1 MAERRYKSANI
12 ATQTDTFGAWV
23 DRTNQLVFDLS
34 EIIVTAQQ
42 NTTGG
47 ATSGNVVITSNVYN
61 EDTQAWI
68 NSTGGVFQ
76 SNTVAVFNHLRG
88 GNVQVANT
96 LYVTSNSDL
105 SNGTV
110 AIQSSATVNSVTVK
124 GSFVDLQTTNTF
136 VNGSLLQVKSDVHIN
151 STSSN
156 TSLNSTATHITGNLL
171 DINSTNIDMDGSSF
185 DALYDGVTITANDQS
200 FKSNSSI
207 TVIDINGD
215 GTSSSVTLSG
225 NLVTVDSDE
234 SQFNA
239 NVTFGSAN
247 DDTVSFV
254 SEVDTG
260 INPVSNA
267 LALGLS
273 DARWHLKANT
283 IDASSTLNVAGQT
296 DLNGDINLGNA
307 NSDTLSVVAEI
318 DTSVVPTANAKALG
332 LTDARWDLLAEDVNA
347 SNTLTVSGNSSLVGN
362 TTVTGKIVGSNTIAV
377 TGSATLSNTLGVT
390 GATTLSN
397 TLTVTNT
404 ATFNNT
410 AIIKGLTTANN
421 LNAVTANASVGINV
435 GANVNI
441 NVSTIAV
448 GNSSVNTQI
457 TNGEIQ
463 TDGTLSV
470 TKTSTLAG
478 NVAAQANVAIG
489 NKLTVAGTTDL
500 ATTNTSGLL
509 GADAGLVV
517 TGQANVS
524 TKLKVGNV
532 VATQST
538 LTVGNGTTNAV
549 IYSNGSID
557 SDGSF
562 SGVGGTFSGGIG
574 VALASTFADT
584 LGVTGKA
591 TFSGNVDV
599 SQSVNITKKAVVSGN
614 AAISGNLAVSGIT
627 TLSDDLDI
635 ANNKEANVHNLR
647 VRNSAAIPTISTALV
662 QTGATANLVSGQLY
676 IDSNSVEVASNT
688 QFQNNIVIVGNL
700 TVQGNTSLATDQVLA
715 LNVSTMNTLQVA
727 NAATLDGNVVIGD
740 GAGAESLVVHSPVGN
755 STVGFTPL
763 SNSVNFGA
771 TDKRWK
777 DAFFTAVN
785 VTSSV
790 TAASLDINGGAS
802 IAGAVT
808 DVTTLAAGNTT
819 LTGFVNVSSTSQ
831 LNGLVTLGGG
841 IKPTSNASGTAL
853 GSAAQRFVLSANTGN
868 FSGNITASANI
879 IAGNTAIK
887 QKTITVGD
895 ATTNIVITDAGN
907 IDMDG
912 TLDVL
917 KATSLANTLAVT
929 GSSTLSGTANVIGD
943 LSVHSDLKDEDGNAF
958 RVYYANGD
966 VAWPAP

>member
-151 STSSN
+151 STSTN
-156 TSLNSTATHITGNLL
+156 TSINSTATHIDGNLL
-171 DINSTNIDMDGSSF
+171 DINSTNIDMDGTTV
-185 DALYDGVTITANDQS
+185 DMLYDGVTITANDQS
-200 FKSNSSI
+200 FKSNSTI

-362 TTVTGKIVGSNTIAV
+362 TTVTGKIVGSNTIAI
-377 TGSATLSNTLGVT
+377 T
-390 GATTLSN
+390 GAATLSN
-397 TLTVTNT
+397 TLTVTGKSTLSTVNVSST
-404 ATFNNT
+404 VQVNGAADFNNT
-410 AIIKGLTTANN
+410 A
-421 LNAVTANASVGINV
+421 
-435 GANVNI
+435 
-441 NVSTIAV
+441 
-448 GNSSVNTQI
+448 
-457 TNGEIQ
+457 
-463 TDGTLSV
+463 DF
-470 TKTSTLAG
+470 AG
-478 NVAAQANVAIG
+478 NVNFQDSITVADNSTFTKTLAAGNTTVTGFVNVSGNIKGASANVSGHANLNTLG
-489 NKLTVAGTTDL
+489 VTGAADLDSTLNVDGATNLGVA
-500 ATTNTSGLL
+500 NTSGLL
-509 GADAGLVV
+509 GAEGGLVV

-524 TKLKVGNV
+524 SKLKVGNV
-532 VATQST
+532 VATPAR
-538 LTVGNGTTNAV
+538 LTVGNGTTNAI

-562 SGVGGTFSGGIG
+562 TGVGGTFSGGIG
-574 VALASTFADT
+574 VTLASTFANT

-591 TFSGNVDV
+591 TFASNVDI
-599 SQSVNITKKAVVSGN
+599 SQSINITKIAAVTGN
-614 AAISGNLAVSGIT
+614 TSIGGKLDVTGVT
-627 TLSDDLDI
+627 TLADDLDV
-635 ANNKEANVHNLR
+635 ANNKEANVYNLK
-647 VRNSAAIPTISTALV
+647 VRNAITSALV
-662 QTGATANLVSGQLY
+662 QTGATANIVSGQLY
-676 IDSNSVEVASNT
+676 VNATGFTVTPNST
-688 QFQNNIVIVGNL
+688 FQEDLTIVGDL
-700 TVQGNTSLATDQVLA
+700 TVQGQTSLATDQVLA
-715 LNVSTMNTLQVA
+715 LNVSTMNSLDVSA
-727 NAATLDGNVVIGD
+727 NATLDGLVTIGD
-740 GAGAESLVVHSPVGN
+740 GSGTESLTVYSPVGN
-755 STVGFTPL
+755 STVGFIPAAGNNVPL
-763 SNSVNFGA
+763 GNTTN
-771 TDKRWK
+771 RWHN
-777 DAFFTAVN
+777 AFFTNINASGALDVDNTADFQGNVN
-785 VTSSV
+785 FQ
-790 TAASLDINGGAS
+790 DS
-802 IAGAVT
+802 ITVADNST
-808 DVTTLAAGNTT
+808 FSKTLASGNTT
-819 LTGFVNVSSTSQ
+819 VTGFINVSSTSQ
-831 LNGLVTLGGG
+831 LDGLVTVGGG
-841 IKPTSNASGTAL
+841 VKPTSNSAGTAL
-853 GSAAQRFVLSANTGN
+853 GSGTQRFVLSANTGN

-895 ATTNIVITDAGN
+895 ASTNIVITDAGN

-917 KATSLANTLAVT
+917 KATALANTLAVT
-929 GSSTLSGTANVIGD
+929 GAATMSGTANVIGD
-943 LSVHSDLKDEDGNAF
+943 LSVHSDLKDEGGNAF

>member
-105 SNGTV
+105 SNGTI
-110 AIQSSATVNSVTVK
+110 AIQSNATVNSVTVK

-151 STSSN
+151 STSTN
-156 TSLNSTATHITGNLL
+156 TSINSTATHIDGNLL
-171 DINSTNIDMDGSSF
+171 DINSTNIDMDGTTV
-185 DALYDGVTITANDQS
+185 DMLYDGVTITANDQS
-200 FKSNSSI
+200 FKSNSTI

-362 TTVTGKIVGSNTIAV
+362 TTVTGKIVGSNTIAI
-377 TGSATLSNTLGVT
+377 T
-390 GATTLSN
+390 GAATLSN
-397 TLTVTNT
+397 TLTVTGKSTLSTVNVSST
-404 ATFNNT
+404 VQVNGAADFNNT
-410 AIIKGLTTANN
+410 A
-421 LNAVTANASVGINV
+421 
-435 GANVNI
+435 
-441 NVSTIAV
+441 
-448 GNSSVNTQI
+448 
-457 TNGEIQ
+457 
-463 TDGTLSV
+463 DF
-470 TKTSTLAG
+470 AG
-478 NVAAQANVAIG
+478 NVNFQDSITVADNSTFTKTLAAGNTTVTGFVNVSGNIKGASANVSG
-489 NKLTVAGTTDL
+489 HSNLTTLGVTGAVDLDDTLNVDGATNLGVA
-500 ATTNTSGLL
+500 NTSGLL
-509 GADAGLVV
+509 GAEGGLVV

-524 TKLKVGNV
+524 SKLKVGNV
-532 VATQST
+532 VATPAR
-538 LTVGNGTTNAV
+538 LTVGNGTTNAI

-562 SGVGGTFSGGIG
+562 TGVGGTFSGGIG
-574 VALASTFADT
+574 VTLASTFANT

-591 TFSGNVDV
+591 TFASNVDI
-599 SQSVNITKKAVVSGN
+599 SQSINITKIAAVTGN
-614 AAISGNLAVSGIT
+614 TSIGGKLDVTGVT
-627 TLSDDLDI
+627 TLADDLDV
-635 ANNKEANVHNLR
+635 ANNKEANVYNLK
-647 VRNSAAIPTISTALV
+647 VRNAITSALV
-662 QTGATANLVSGQLY
+662 QTGATANIVSGQLY
-676 IDSNSVEVASNT
+676 VNATGFTVTPNST
-688 QFQNNIVIVGNL
+688 FQDDVTVVGDL
-700 TVQGNTSLATDQVLA
+700 TVQGSTSLATDQVLA
-715 LNVSTMNTLQVA
+715 LNVSTMNSLDVSA
-727 NAATLDGNVVIGD
+727 NATLDGLVTIGD
-740 GAGAESLVVHSPVGN
+740 GSGTESLTVYSPVGN
-755 STVGFTPL
+755 STVGFLPAVG
-763 SNSVNFGA
+763 NNVPFGS
-771 TDKRWK
+771 TTQRWHN
-777 DAFFTAVN
+777 AFFTNINASGALDVDNTADFEGNVN
-785 VTSSV
+785 FQ
-790 TAASLDINGGAS
+790 DS
-802 IAGAVT
+802 ITVADNST
-808 DVTTLAAGNTT
+808 FSKTLASGNTT
-819 LTGFVNVSSTSQ
+819 VTGFINVSSTSQ
-831 LNGLVTLGGG
+831 LDGLVTVGGG
-841 IKPTSNASGTAL
+841 VKPTSNSAGTAL
-853 GSAAQRFVLSANTGN
+853 GSGTQRFVLSANTGN

-895 ATTNIVITDAGN
+895 ASTNIVITDAGN

-917 KATSLANTLAVT
+917 KATALANTLAVT
-929 GSSTLSGTANVIGD
+929 GAATMSGTANVIGD
-943 LSVHSDLKDEDGNAF
+943 LSVHSDLKDEGGNAF

>member
-151 STSSN
+151 STSTN
-156 TSLNSTATHITGNLL
+156 TSINSTATHIDGNLL
-171 DINSTNIDMDGSSF
+171 DINSTNIDMDGTTV
-185 DALYDGVTITANDQS
+185 DMLYDGVTITANDQS
-200 FKSNSSI
+200 FKSNSLI

-362 TTVTGKIVGSNTIAV
+362 TTVTGKIVGSNTIAI
-377 TGSATLSNTLGVT
+377 T
-390 GATTLSN
+390 GAATLSN
-397 TLTVTNT
+397 TLTVTGKSTLSTVNVSST
-404 ATFNNT
+404 VQVNGAADFNNT
-410 AIIKGLTTANN
+410 A
-421 LNAVTANASVGINV
+421 
-435 GANVNI
+435 
-441 NVSTIAV
+441 
-448 GNSSVNTQI
+448 
-457 TNGEIQ
+457 
-463 TDGTLSV
+463 DF
-470 TKTSTLAG
+470 AG
-478 NVAAQANVAIG
+478 NVNFQDSITVADNSTFTKTLAAGNTTVTGFVNVSGNIKGASANVSGHANLNTLG
-489 NKLTVAGTTDL
+489 VTGAADLDSTLNVDGATNLGVA
-500 ATTNTSGLL
+500 NTSGLL
-509 GADAGLVV
+509 GAEGGLVV

-524 TKLKVGNV
+524 SKLKVGNV
-532 VATQST
+532 VATPAR
-538 LTVGNGTTNAV
+538 LTVGNGTTNAI

-562 SGVGGTFSGGIG
+562 TGVGGTFSGGIG
-574 VALASTFADT
+574 VTLASTFANT

-591 TFSGNVDV
+591 TFVSNVDV
-599 SQSVNITKKAVVSGN
+599 SQSVNITKIANVAGN
-614 AAISGNLAVSGIT
+614 TAIGGKLDVTGVT
-627 TLSDDLDI
+627 TLADDLDV
-635 ANNKEANVHNLR
+635 ANNKEANVYNLK
-647 VRNSAAIPTISTALV
+647 VRNAITSALV
-662 QTGATANLVSGQLY
+662 QTGATANIVSGQLY
-676 IDSNSVEVASNT
+676 VNATGFTVTPNST
-688 QFQNNIVIVGNL
+688 FQEDLTIVGDL
-700 TVQGNTSLATDQVLA
+700 TVQGQTSLATDQVLA
-715 LNVSTMNTLQVA
+715 LNVSTMNSLDVSA
-727 NAATLDGNVVIGD
+727 NATLDGLVTIGD
-740 GAGAESLVVHSPVGN
+740 GSGTESLTVYSPVGN
-755 STVGFTPL
+755 STVGFLPAAGNNVPL
-763 SNSVNFGA
+763 GS
-771 TDKRWK
+771 TTQRWHN
-777 DAFFTAVN
+777 AFFTNINASGALDVDNTADFEGNVN
-785 VTSSV
+785 FQDSISV
-790 TAASLDINGGAS
+790 ADNSTFSK
-802 IAGAVT
+802 
-808 DVTTLAAGNTT
+808 TLASGNTT
-819 LTGFVNVSSTSQ
+819 VTGFINVSSTSQ
-831 LNGLVTLGGG
+831 LDGLVTVGGG
-841 IKPTSNASGTAL
+841 VKPTSNSAGTAL
-853 GSAAQRFVLSANTGN
+853 GSGTQRFVLSANTGN

-895 ATTNIVITDAGN
+895 ASTNIVITDAGN

-917 KATSLANTLAVT
+917 KATALANTLAVT
-929 GSSTLSGTANVIGD
+929 GAATMSGTANVIGD
-943 LSVHSDLKDEDGNAF
+943 LSVHSDLKDEGGNAF

>member
-151 STSSN
+151 STSTN
-156 TSLNSTATHITGNLL
+156 TSINSTATHIDGNLL
-171 DINSTNIDMDGSSF
+171 DINSTNIDMDGTTV
-185 DALYDGVTITANDQS
+185 DMLYDGVTITANDQS
-200 FKSNSSI
+200 FKSNSTA

-362 TTVTGKIVGSNTIAV
+362 TTVTGKIVGSNTIAI
-377 TGSATLSNTLGVT
+377 T
-390 GATTLSN
+390 GAATLSN
-397 TLTVTNT
+397 TLTVTGKSTLSTVNVSST
-404 ATFNNT
+404 VQVNGAADFNNT
-410 AIIKGLTTANN
+410 A
-421 LNAVTANASVGINV
+421 
-435 GANVNI
+435 
-441 NVSTIAV
+441 
-448 GNSSVNTQI
+448 
-457 TNGEIQ
+457 
-463 TDGTLSV
+463 DF
-470 TKTSTLAG
+470 AG
-478 NVAAQANVAIG
+478 NVNFQDSITVADNSTFSKTLAAGNTTVTGFVNVSGNIKGASANVSGHSNLTTLGVTGAVDLDDTLNVDG
-489 NKLTVAGTTDL
+489 NTNLGVA
-500 ATTNTSGLL
+500 NTSGLL
-509 GADAGLVV
+509 GAEGGLVV

-524 TKLKVGNV
+524 SKLKVGNV
-532 VATQST
+532 VATPAR
-538 LTVGNGTTNAV
+538 LTVGNGTTNAI

-562 SGVGGTFSGGIG
+562 TGVGGTFSGGIG
-574 VALASTFADT
+574 VTLASTFANT

-591 TFSGNVDV
+591 TFASNVDI
-599 SQSVNITKKAVVSGN
+599 SQSINITKIAAVTGN
-614 AAISGNLAVSGIT
+614 TSIGGKLDVTGVT
-627 TLSDDLDI
+627 TLADDLDV
-635 ANNKEANVHNLR
+635 ANNKEANVYNLA
-647 VRNSAAIPTISTALV
+647 VRNAITSALV
-662 QTGATANLVSGQLY
+662 HTGSTANLVSGEVY
-676 IDSNSVEVASNT
+676 ITDTGMTVTPNST
-688 QFQNNIVIVGNL
+688 FQDDVTVVGDF
-700 TVQGNTSLATDQVLA
+700 TVQGSTSLATDQVLA
-715 LNVSTMNTLQVA
+715 LNVSTMNSLDVSA
-727 NAATLDGNVVIGD
+727 NATLDGLVTIGD
-740 GAGAESLVVHSPVGN
+740 GSGTESLTVYSPVGN
-755 STVGFTPL
+755 STVGFIPAAGNNVPL
-763 SNSVNFGA
+763 GNTTN
-771 TDKRWK
+771 RWHN
-777 DAFFTAVN
+777 AFFTNINASGALDVDNTADFQGNVN
-785 VTSSV
+785 FQ
-790 TAASLDINGGAS
+790 DS
-802 IAGAVT
+802 ITVADNST
-808 DVTTLAAGNTT
+808 FSKTLASGNTT
-819 LTGFVNVSSTSQ
+819 VTGFINVSSTSQ
-831 LNGLVTLGGG
+831 LDGLVTVGGG
-841 IKPTSNASGTAL
+841 VKPTSNSAGTAL
-853 GSAAQRFVLSANTGN
+853 GSGTQRFVLSANTGN

-879 IAGNTAIK
+879 IAGNTTIK

-895 ATTNIVITDAGN
+895 ASTNIVITDAGN

-917 KATSLANTLAVT
+917 KATALANTLAVT
-929 GSSTLSGTANVIGD
+929 GAATMSGTANVIGD
-943 LSVHSDLKDEDGNAF
+943 LSVHSDLKDEGGNAF

>member
-151 STSSN
+151 STSTN
-156 TSLNSTATHITGNLL
+156 TSINSTATHIDGNLL
-171 DINSTNIDMDGSSF
+171 DINSTNIDMDGTTV
-185 DALYDGVTITANDQS
+185 DMLYDGVTITANDQS
-200 FKSNSSI
+200 FKSNSTI

-362 TTVTGKIVGSNTIAV
+362 TTVTGKIVGSNTIAI
-377 TGSATLSNTLGVT
+377 T
-390 GATTLSN
+390 GAATLSN
-397 TLTVTNT
+397 TLTVTGKSTLSTVNVSST
-404 ATFNNT
+404 VQVNGAADFNNT
-410 AIIKGLTTANN
+410 A
-421 LNAVTANASVGINV
+421 
-435 GANVNI
+435 
-441 NVSTIAV
+441 
-448 GNSSVNTQI
+448 
-457 TNGEIQ
+457 
-463 TDGTLSV
+463 DF
-470 TKTSTLAG
+470 AG
-478 NVAAQANVAIG
+478 NVNFQDSITVADNSTFTKTLAAGNTTVTGFVNVSGNIKGASANVSGHANLNTLG
-489 NKLTVAGTTDL
+489 VTGAADLDSTLNVDGATNLGVA
-500 ATTNTSGLL
+500 NTSGLL
-509 GADAGLVV
+509 GAEGGLVV

-524 TKLKVGNV
+524 SKLKVGNV
-532 VATQST
+532 VATPAR
-538 LTVGNGTTNAV
+538 LTVGNGTTNAI

-562 SGVGGTFSGGIG
+562 TGVGGTFSGGIG
-574 VALASTFADT
+574 VTLASTFANT

-591 TFSGNVDV
+591 TFVSNVDV
-599 SQSVNITKKAVVSGN
+599 SQSVNITKIANVAGN
-614 AAISGNLAVSGIT
+614 TAIGGKLDVTGVT
-627 TLSDDLDI
+627 TLADDLDV
-635 ANNKEANVHNLR
+635 ANNKEANVYNLK
-647 VRNSAAIPTISTALV
+647 VRNAITSALV
-662 QTGATANLVSGQLY
+662 QTGATANIVSGQLY
-676 IDSNSVEVASNT
+676 VNATGFTVTPNST
-688 QFQNNIVIVGNL
+688 FQEDLTIVGDL
-700 TVQGNTSLATDQVLA
+700 TVQGQTSLATDQVLA
-715 LNVSTMNTLQVA
+715 LNVSTMNSLDVSA
-727 NAATLDGNVVIGD
+727 NATLDGLVTIGD
-740 GAGAESLVVHSPVGN
+740 GSGTESLTVYSPVGN
-755 STVGFTPL
+755 STVGFLPAAGNNVPL
-763 SNSVNFGA
+763 GS
-771 TDKRWK
+771 TTQRWHN
-777 DAFFTAVN
+777 AFFTNINASGALDVDNTADFEGNVN
-785 VTSSV
+785 FQDSISV
-790 TAASLDINGGAS
+790 ADNSTFSK
-802 IAGAVT
+802 
-808 DVTTLAAGNTT
+808 TLASGNTT
-819 LTGFVNVSSTSQ
+819 VTGFINVSSTSQ
-831 LNGLVTLGGG
+831 LDGLVTVGGG
-841 IKPTSNASGTAL
+841 VKPTSNSAGTAL
-853 GSAAQRFVLSANTGN
+853 GSGTQRFVLSANTGN

-895 ATTNIVITDAGN
+895 ASTNIVITDAGN

-917 KATSLANTLAVT
+917 KATALANTLAVT
-929 GSSTLSGTANVIGD
+929 GAATMSGTANVIGD
-943 LSVHSDLKDEDGNAF
+943 LSVHSDLKDEGGNAF

>member
-151 STSSN
+151 STSTN
-156 TSLNSTATHITGNLL
+156 TSINSTATHIDGNLL
-171 DINSTNIDMDGSSF
+171 DINSTNIDMDGTTV
-185 DALYDGVTITANDQS
+185 DMLYDGVTITANDQS
-200 FKSNSSI
+200 FKSNSTI

-362 TTVTGKIVGSNTIAV
+362 TTVTGKIVGSNTIAI
-377 TGSATLSNTLGVT
+377 T
-390 GATTLSN
+390 GAATLSN
-397 TLTVTNT
+397 TLTVTGKSTLSTVNVSST
-404 ATFNNT
+404 VQVNGAADFNNT
-410 AIIKGLTTANN
+410 A
-421 LNAVTANASVGINV
+421 
-435 GANVNI
+435 
-441 NVSTIAV
+441 
-448 GNSSVNTQI
+448 
-457 TNGEIQ
+457 
-463 TDGTLSV
+463 DF
-470 TKTSTLAG
+470 AG
-478 NVAAQANVAIG
+478 NVNFQDSITVADNSTFTKTLAAGNTTVTGFVNVSGNIKGASANVSGHANLNTLG
-489 NKLTVAGTTDL
+489 VTGAADLDSTLNVDGATNLGVA
-500 ATTNTSGLL
+500 NTSGLL
-509 GADAGLVV
+509 GAEGGLVV

-524 TKLKVGNV
+524 SKLKVGNV
-532 VATQST
+532 VATPAR
-538 LTVGNGTTNAV
+538 LTVGNGTTNAI

-562 SGVGGTFSGGIG
+562 TGVGGTFSGGIG
-574 VALASTFADT
+574 VTLASTFANT

-591 TFSGNVDV
+591 TFASNVDI
-599 SQSVNITKKAVVSGN
+599 SQSINITKIAAVTGN
-614 AAISGNLAVSGIT
+614 TSIGGKLDVTGVT
-627 TLSDDLDI
+627 TLSDDLDV
-635 ANNKEANVHNLR
+635 ANNKEANVYNLK
-647 VRNSAAIPTISTALV
+647 VRNAITSALV
-662 QTGATANLVSGQLY
+662 QTGATANIVSGQLY
-676 IDSNSVEVASNT
+676 VNATGFTVTPNST
-688 QFQNNIVIVGNL
+688 FQEDLTIVGDL
-700 TVQGNTSLATDQVLA
+700 TVQGQTSLATDQVLA
-715 LNVSTMNTLQVA
+715 LNVSTMNSLDVSA
-727 NAATLDGNVVIGD
+727 NATLDGLVTIGD
-740 GAGAESLVVHSPVGN
+740 GSGTESLTVYSPVGN
-755 STVGFTPL
+755 STVGFLPAAGNNVPL
-763 SNSVNFGA
+763 GS
-771 TDKRWK
+771 TTQRWHN
-777 DAFFTAVN
+777 AFFTNINASGALDVDNTADFEGNVN
-785 VTSSV
+785 FQDSISV
-790 TAASLDINGGAS
+790 ADNSTFSK
-802 IAGAVT
+802 
-808 DVTTLAAGNTT
+808 TLASGNTT
-819 LTGFVNVSSTSQ
+819 VTGFINVSSTSQ
-831 LNGLVTLGGG
+831 LDGLVTVGGG
-841 IKPTSNASGTAL
+841 VKPTSNSAGTAL
-853 GSAAQRFVLSANTGN
+853 GSGTQRFVLSANTGN

-895 ATTNIVITDAGN
+895 ASTNIVITDAGN

-917 KATSLANTLAVT
+917 KATALANTLAVT
-929 GSSTLSGTANVIGD
+929 GAATMSGTANVIGD
-943 LSVHSDLKDEDGNAF
+943 LSVHSDLKDEGGNAF

>member
-151 STSSN
+151 STSTN
-156 TSLNSTATHITGNLL
+156 TSINSTATHIDGNLL
-171 DINSTNIDMDGSSF
+171 DINSTNIDMDGTTV
-185 DALYDGVTITANDQS
+185 DMLYDGVTITANDQS
-200 FKSNSSI
+200 FKSNSTI

-362 TTVTGKIVGSNTIAV
+362 TTVTGKIVGSNTIAI
-377 TGSATLSNTLGVT
+377 T
-390 GATTLSN
+390 GAATLSN
-397 TLTVTNT
+397 TLTVTGKSTLSTVNVSST
-404 ATFNNT
+404 VQVNGAADFNNT
-410 AIIKGLTTANN
+410 A
-421 LNAVTANASVGINV
+421 
-435 GANVNI
+435 
-441 NVSTIAV
+441 
-448 GNSSVNTQI
+448 
-457 TNGEIQ
+457 
-463 TDGTLSV
+463 DF
-470 TKTSTLAG
+470 AG
-478 NVAAQANVAIG
+478 NVNFQDSITVADNSTFTKTLAAGNTTVTGFVNVSGNIKGASANVSGHANLNTLG
-489 NKLTVAGTTDL
+489 VTGAADLDSTLNVDGATNLGVA
-500 ATTNTSGLL
+500 NTSGLL
-509 GADAGLVV
+509 GADDGLVV

-524 TKLKVGNV
+524 SKLKVGNV
-532 VATQST
+532 VATPAR
-538 LTVGNGTTNAV
+538 LTVGNGTTNAI

-562 SGVGGTFSGGIG
+562 TGVGGTFSGGIG
-574 VALASTFADT
+574 VTLASTFANT

-591 TFSGNVDV
+591 TFVSNVDV
-599 SQSVNITKKAVVSGN
+599 SQSVNITKIANVAGN
-614 AAISGNLAVSGIT
+614 TAIGGKLDVTGVT
-627 TLSDDLDI
+627 TLADDLDV
-635 ANNKEANVHNLR
+635 ANNKEANVYNLK
-647 VRNSAAIPTISTALV
+647 VRNAITSALV
-662 QTGATANLVSGQLY
+662 QTGATANIVSGQLY
-676 IDSNSVEVASNT
+676 VNATGFTVTPNST
-688 QFQNNIVIVGNL
+688 FQEDLTIVGDL
-700 TVQGNTSLATDQVLA
+700 TVQGQTSLATDQVLA
-715 LNVSTMNTLQVA
+715 LNVSTMNSLDVSA
-727 NAATLDGNVVIGD
+727 NATLDGLVTIGD
-740 GAGAESLVVHSPVGN
+740 GSGTESLTVYSPVGN
-755 STVGFTPL
+755 STVGFLPAAGNNVPL
-763 SNSVNFGA
+763 GS
-771 TDKRWK
+771 TTQRWHN
-777 DAFFTAVN
+777 AFFTNINASGALDVDNTADFEGNVN
-785 VTSSV
+785 FQDSISV
-790 TAASLDINGGAS
+790 ADNSTFSK
-802 IAGAVT
+802 
-808 DVTTLAAGNTT
+808 TLASGNTT
-819 LTGFVNVSSTSQ
+819 VTGFINVSSTSQ
-831 LNGLVTLGGG
+831 LDGLVTVGGG
-841 IKPTSNASGTAL
+841 VKPTSNSAGTAL
-853 GSAAQRFVLSANTGN
+853 GSGTQRFVLSANTGN

-895 ATTNIVITDAGN
+895 ASTNIVITDAGN

-917 KATSLANTLAVT
+917 KATALANTLAVT
-929 GSSTLSGTANVIGD
+929 GAATMSGTANVIGD
-943 LSVHSDLKDEDGNAF
+943 LSVHSDLKDEGGNAF

>member
-151 STSSN
+151 STSTN
-156 TSLNSTATHITGNLL
+156 TSINSTATHIDGNLL
-171 DINSTNIDMDGSSF
+171 DINSTNIDMDGTTV
-185 DALYDGVTITANDQS
+185 DMLYDGVTITANDQS
-200 FKSNSSI
+200 FKSNSLI

-362 TTVTGKIVGSNTIAV
+362 TTVTGKIVGSNTIAI
-377 TGSATLSNTLGVT
+377 T
-390 GATTLSN
+390 GAATLSN
-397 TLTVTNT
+397 TLTVTGKSTLSTVNVSST
-404 ATFNNT
+404 VQVNGAADFNNT
-410 AIIKGLTTANN
+410 A
-421 LNAVTANASVGINV
+421 
-435 GANVNI
+435 
-441 NVSTIAV
+441 
-448 GNSSVNTQI
+448 
-457 TNGEIQ
+457 
-463 TDGTLSV
+463 DF
-470 TKTSTLAG
+470 AG
-478 NVAAQANVAIG
+478 NVNFQDSITVADNSTFTKTLAAGNTTVTGFVNVSGNIKGASANVSG
-489 NKLTVAGTTDL
+489 HSNLTTLGVTGAVDLDDTLNVDGATNLGVA
-500 ATTNTSGLL
+500 NTSGLL
-509 GADAGLVV
+509 GAEGGLVV

-524 TKLKVGNV
+524 SKLKVGNV
-532 VATQST
+532 VATPAR
-538 LTVGNGTTNAV
+538 LTVGNGTTNAI

-562 SGVGGTFSGGIG
+562 TGVGGTFSGGIG
-574 VALASTFADT
+574 VTLASTFANT

-591 TFSGNVDV
+591 TFASNVDI
-599 SQSVNITKKAVVSGN
+599 SQSINITKIAAVTGN
-614 AAISGNLAVSGIT
+614 TSIGGKLDVTGVT
-627 TLSDDLDI
+627 TLADDLDV
-635 ANNKEANVHNLR
+635 ANNKEANVYNLA
-647 VRNSAAIPTISTALV
+647 VRNAITSALV
-662 QTGATANLVSGQLY
+662 HTGSTANLVSGEVY
-676 IDSNSVEVASNT
+676 ITDTGMTVTPNST
-688 QFQNNIVIVGNL
+688 FQDDVTVVGDF
-700 TVQGNTSLATDQVLA
+700 TVQGSTSLATDQVLA
-715 LNVSTMNTLQVA
+715 LNVSTMNSLDVSA
-727 NAATLDGNVVIGD
+727 NATLDGLVTIGD
-740 GAGAESLVVHSPVGN
+740 GSGTESLTVYSPVGN
-755 STVGFTPL
+755 STVGFIPAAGNNVPL
-763 SNSVNFGA
+763 GNTTN
-771 TDKRWK
+771 RWHN
-777 DAFFTAVN
+777 AFFTNLTASGALDVN
-785 VTSSV
+785 N
-790 TAASLDINGGAS
+790 TADFEGNVNFQDS
-802 IAGAVT
+802 ITVADNST
-808 DVTTLAAGNTT
+808 FTKTLAAGNTT
-819 LTGFVNVSSTSQ
+819 VTGFINVSSTSQ
-831 LNGLVTLGGG
+831 LDGLVTVGGG
-841 IKPTSNASGTAL
+841 VKPTSNSAGTAL
-853 GSAAQRFVLSANTGN
+853 GSGTQRFVLSANTGN

-895 ATTNIVITDAGN
+895 ASTNIVITDAGN

-917 KATSLANTLAVT
+917 KATALANTLAVT
-929 GSSTLSGTANVIGD
+929 GAATMSGTANVIGD
-943 LSVHSDLKDEDGNAF
+943 LSVHSDLKDEGGNAF

>member
-151 STSSN
+151 STSTN
-156 TSLNSTATHITGNLL
+156 TSINSTATHIDGNLL
-171 DINSTNIDMDGSSF
+171 DINSTNIDMDGTTV
-185 DALYDGVTITANDQS
+185 DMLYDGVTITANDQS
-200 FKSNSSI
+200 FKSNSTI

-362 TTVTGKIVGSNTIAV
+362 TTVTGKIVGSNTIAI
-377 TGSATLSNTLGVT
+377 T
-390 GATTLSN
+390 GAATLSN
-397 TLTVTNT
+397 TLTVTGKSTLSTVNVSST
-404 ATFNNT
+404 VQVNGAADFNNT
-410 AIIKGLTTANN
+410 A
-421 LNAVTANASVGINV
+421 
-435 GANVNI
+435 
-441 NVSTIAV
+441 
-448 GNSSVNTQI
+448 
-457 TNGEIQ
+457 
-463 TDGTLSV
+463 DF
-470 TKTSTLAG
+470 AG
-478 NVAAQANVAIG
+478 NVNFQDSITVADNSTFTKTLAAGNTTVTGFVNVSGNIKGASANVSGHANLNTLG
-489 NKLTVAGTTDL
+489 VTGAADLDSTLNVDGATNLGVA
-500 ATTNTSGLL
+500 NTSGLL
-509 GADAGLVV
+509 GAEGGLVV

-524 TKLKVGNV
+524 SKLKVGNV
-532 VATQST
+532 VATPAR
-538 LTVGNGTTNAV
+538 LTVGNGTTNAI

-562 SGVGGTFSGGIG
+562 TGVGGTFSGGIG
-574 VALASTFADT
+574 VTLASTFANT

-591 TFSGNVDV
+591 TFVSNVDV
-599 SQSVNITKKAVVSGN
+599 SQSVNITKIANVAGN
-614 AAISGNLAVSGIT
+614 TAIGGKLDVTGVT
-627 TLSDDLDI
+627 TLADDLDV
-635 ANNKEANVHNLR
+635 ANNKEANVYNLK
-647 VRNSAAIPTISTALV
+647 VRNAITSALV
-662 QTGATANLVSGQLY
+662 QTGATANIVSGQLY
-676 IDSNSVEVASNT
+676 VNATGFTVTPNST
-688 QFQNNIVIVGNL
+688 FQDDVTVVGDF
-700 TVQGNTSLATDQVLA
+700 TVQGSTSLATDQVLA
-715 LNVSTMNTLQVA
+715 LNVSTMNSLGVSA
-727 NAATLDGNVVIGD
+727 NATLDGLVTIGD
-740 GAGAESLVVHSPVGN
+740 GSGTESLTVYSPVGN
-755 STVGFTPL
+755 STVGFIPAAGNNVPL
-763 SNSVNFGA
+763 GNTTN
-771 TDKRWK
+771 RWHN
-777 DAFFTAVN
+777 AFFTNINASGALDVDNTADFQGNVN
-785 VTSSV
+785 FQ
-790 TAASLDINGGAS
+790 DS
-802 IAGAVT
+802 ITVADNST
-808 DVTTLAAGNTT
+808 FSKTLASGNTT
-819 LTGFVNVSSTSQ
+819 VTGFINVSSTSQ
-831 LNGLVTLGGG
+831 LDGLVTVGGG
-841 IKPTSNASGTAL
+841 VKPTSNSAGTAL
-853 GSAAQRFVLSANTGN
+853 GSGTQRFVLSANTGN

-895 ATTNIVITDAGN
+895 ASTNIVITDAGN

-917 KATSLANTLAVT
+917 KATALANTLAVT
-929 GSSTLSGTANVIGD
+929 GAATMSGTANVIGD
-943 LSVHSDLKDEDGNAF
+943 LSVHSDLKDEGGNAF

>member
-151 STSSN
+151 STSTN
-156 TSLNSTATHITGNLL
+156 TSINSTATHIDGNLL
-171 DINSTNIDMDGSSF
+171 DINSTNIDMDGTTV
-185 DALYDGVTITANDQS
+185 DMLYDGVTITANDQS
-200 FKSNSSI
+200 FKSNSTI

-362 TTVTGKIVGSNTIAV
+362 TTVTGKIVGSNTIAI
-377 TGSATLSNTLGVT
+377 T
-390 GATTLSN
+390 GAATLSN
-397 TLTVTNT
+397 TLTVTGKSTLSTVNVSST
-404 ATFNNT
+404 VQVNGAADFNNT
-410 AIIKGLTTANN
+410 A
-421 LNAVTANASVGINV
+421 
-435 GANVNI
+435 
-441 NVSTIAV
+441 
-448 GNSSVNTQI
+448 
-457 TNGEIQ
+457 
-463 TDGTLSV
+463 DF
-470 TKTSTLAG
+470 AG
-478 NVAAQANVAIG
+478 NVNFQDSITVADNSTFTKTLAAGNTTVTGFVNVSGNIKGASANVSG
-489 NKLTVAGTTDL
+489 HSNLTTLGVTGAVDLDDTLNVDGATNLGVA
-500 ATTNTSGLL
+500 NTSGLL
-509 GADAGLVV
+509 GAEGGLVV

-524 TKLKVGNV
+524 SKLKVGNV
-532 VATQST
+532 VATPAR
-538 LTVGNGTTNAV
+538 LTVGNGTTNAI

-562 SGVGGTFSGGIG
+562 TGVGGTFSGGIG
-574 VALASTFADT
+574 VTLASTFANT

-591 TFSGNVDV
+591 TFASNVDI
-599 SQSVNITKKAVVSGN
+599 SQSINITKIAAVTGN
-614 AAISGNLAVSGIT
+614 TSIGGKLDVTGVT
-627 TLSDDLDI
+627 TLADDLDV
-635 ANNKEANVHNLR
+635 ANNKEANVYNLA
-647 VRNSAAIPTISTALV
+647 VRNAITSALV
-662 QTGATANLVSGQLY
+662 HTGSTANLVSGEVY
-676 IDSNSVEVASNT
+676 ITDTGMTVTPNST
-688 QFQNNIVIVGNL
+688 FQDDVTVVGDF
-700 TVQGNTSLATDQVLA
+700 TVQGSTSLATDQVLA
-715 LNVSTMNTLQVA
+715 LNVSTMNSLDVSA
-727 NAATLDGNVVIGD
+727 NATLDGLVTIGD
-740 GAGAESLVVHSPVGN
+740 GSGTESLTVYSPVGN
-755 STVGFTPL
+755 STVGFIPAAGNNVPL
-763 SNSVNFGA
+763 GNTTN
-771 TDKRWK
+771 RWHN
-777 DAFFTAVN
+777 AFFTNINASGALDVDNTADFEGNVN
-785 VTSSV
+785 FQ
-790 TAASLDINGGAS
+790 DS
-802 IAGAVT
+802 ITVADNST
-808 DVTTLAAGNTT
+808 FTKTLAAGNTT
-819 LTGFVNVSSTSQ
+819 VTGFINVSSTSQ
-831 LNGLVTLGGG
+831 LDGLVTVGGG
-841 IKPTSNASGTAL
+841 VKPTSNSAGTAL
-853 GSAAQRFVLSANTGN
+853 GSGTQRFVLSANTGN

-895 ATTNIVITDAGN
+895 ASTNIVITDAGN

-917 KATSLANTLAVT
+917 KATALANTLAVT
-929 GSSTLSGTANVIGD
+929 GAATMSGTANVIGD
-943 LSVHSDLKDEDGNAF
+943 LSVHSDLKDEGGNAF

>member
-151 STSSN
+151 STSTN
-156 TSLNSTATHITGNLL
+156 TSINSTATHIDGNLL
-171 DINSTNIDMDGSSF
+171 DINSTNIDMDGTTV
-185 DALYDGVTITANDQS
+185 DMLYDGVTITANDQS
-200 FKSNSSI
+200 FKSNSLI

-362 TTVTGKIVGSNTIAV
+362 TTVTGKIVGSNTIAI
-377 TGSATLSNTLGVT
+377 T
-390 GATTLSN
+390 GAATLSN
-397 TLTVTNT
+397 TLTVTGKSTLSTVNVSST
-404 ATFNNT
+404 VQVNGAADFNNT
-410 AIIKGLTTANN
+410 A
-421 LNAVTANASVGINV
+421 
-435 GANVNI
+435 
-441 NVSTIAV
+441 
-448 GNSSVNTQI
+448 
-457 TNGEIQ
+457 
-463 TDGTLSV
+463 DF
-470 TKTSTLAG
+470 AG
-478 NVAAQANVAIG
+478 NVNFQDSITVADNSTFTKTLAAGNTTVTGFVNVSGNIKGASANVSGHANLNTLG
-489 NKLTVAGTTDL
+489 VTGAADLDSTLNVDGATNLGVA
-500 ATTNTSGLL
+500 NTSGLL
-509 GADAGLVV
+509 GAEGGLVV

-524 TKLKVGNV
+524 SKLKVGNV
-532 VATQST
+532 VATPAR
-538 LTVGNGTTNAV
+538 LTVGNGTTNAI

-562 SGVGGTFSGGIG
+562 TGVGGTFSGGIG
-574 VALASTFADT
+574 VTLASTFANT

-591 TFSGNVDV
+591 TFASNVDI
-599 SQSVNITKKAVVSGN
+599 SQSINITKIAAVTGN
-614 AAISGNLAVSGIT
+614 TSIGGKLDVTGVT
-627 TLSDDLDI
+627 TLADDLDV
-635 ANNKEANVHNLR
+635 ANNKEANVYNLK
-647 VRNSAAIPTISTALV
+647 VRNAITSALV
-662 QTGATANLVSGQLY
+662 QTGATANIVSGQLY
-676 IDSNSVEVASNT
+676 VNATGFTVTPNST
-688 QFQNNIVIVGNL
+688 FQDDVTVVGDL
-700 TVQGNTSLATDQVLA
+700 TVQGSTSLATDQVLA
-715 LNVSTMNTLQVA
+715 LNVSTMNSLDVSA
-727 NAATLDGNVVIGD
+727 NATLDGLVTIGD
-740 GAGAESLVVHSPVGN
+740 GSGTESLTVYSPVGN
-755 STVGFTPL
+755 STVGFIPAAGNNVPL
-763 SNSVNFGA
+763 GNTTN
-771 TDKRWK
+771 RWHN
-777 DAFFTAVN
+777 AFFTNINASGALDVDNTADFQGNVN
-785 VTSSV
+785 FQ
-790 TAASLDINGGAS
+790 DS
-802 IAGAVT
+802 ITVADNST
-808 DVTTLAAGNTT
+808 FSKTLASGNTT
-819 LTGFVNVSSTSQ
+819 VTGFINVSSTSQ
-831 LNGLVTLGGG
+831 LDGLVTVGGG
-841 IKPTSNASGTAL
+841 VKPTSNSAGTAL
-853 GSAAQRFVLSANTGN
+853 GSGTQRFVLSANTGN

-895 ATTNIVITDAGN
+895 ASTNIVITDAGN

-917 KATSLANTLAVT
+917 KATALANTLAVT
-929 GSSTLSGTANVIGD
+929 GAATMSGTANVIGD
-943 LSVHSDLKDEDGNAF
+943 LSVHSDLKDEGGNAF

>member
-151 STSSN
+151 STSTN
-156 TSLNSTATHITGNLL
+156 TSINSTATHIDGNLL
-171 DINSTNIDMDGSSF
+171 DINSTNIDMDGTTV
-185 DALYDGVTITANDQS
+185 DMLYDGVTITANDQS
-200 FKSNSSI
+200 FKSNSLI

-362 TTVTGKIVGSNTIAV
+362 TTVTGKIVGSNTIAI
-377 TGSATLSNTLGVT
+377 T
-390 GATTLSN
+390 GAATLSN
-397 TLTVTNT
+397 TLTVTGKSTLSTVNVSST
-404 ATFNNT
+404 VQVNGAADFNNT
-410 AIIKGLTTANN
+410 A
-421 LNAVTANASVGINV
+421 
-435 GANVNI
+435 
-441 NVSTIAV
+441 
-448 GNSSVNTQI
+448 
-457 TNGEIQ
+457 
-463 TDGTLSV
+463 DF
-470 TKTSTLAG
+470 AG
-478 NVAAQANVAIG
+478 NVNFQDSITVADNSTFTKTLAAGNTTVTGFVNVSGNIKGASANVSGHANLNTLG
-489 NKLTVAGTTDL
+489 VTGAADLDSTLNVDGATNLGVA
-500 ATTNTSGLL
+500 NTSGLL
-509 GADAGLVV
+509 GAEGGLVV

-524 TKLKVGNV
+524 SKLKVGNV
-532 VATQST
+532 VATPAR
-538 LTVGNGTTNAV
+538 LTVGNGTTNAI

-562 SGVGGTFSGGIG
+562 TGVGGTFSGGIG
-574 VALASTFADT
+574 VTLASTFANT

-591 TFSGNVDV
+591 TFASNVDI
-599 SQSVNITKKAVVSGN
+599 SQSINITKIAAVTGN
-614 AAISGNLAVSGIT
+614 TSIGGKLDVTGVT
-627 TLSDDLDI
+627 TLADDLDV
-635 ANNKEANVHNLR
+635 ANNKEANVYNLA
-647 VRNSAAIPTISTALV
+647 VRNAITSALV
-662 QTGATANLVSGQLY
+662 HTGSTANLVSGEVY
-676 IDSNSVEVASNT
+676 ITDTGMTVTPNST
-688 QFQNNIVIVGNL
+688 FQDDVTVVGDF
-700 TVQGNTSLATDQVLA
+700 TVQGSTSLATDQVLA
-715 LNVSTMNTLQVA
+715 LNVSTMNSLDVSA
-727 NAATLDGNVVIGD
+727 NATLDGLVTIGD
-740 GAGAESLVVHSPVGN
+740 GSGTESLTVFSPVGN
-755 STVGFTPL
+755 STVGFIPAAGNNVPL
-763 SNSVNFGA
+763 GNTTN
-771 TDKRWK
+771 RWHN
-777 DAFFTAVN
+777 AFFTNINASGALDVDNTADFQGNVN
-785 VTSSV
+785 FQ
-790 TAASLDINGGAS
+790 DS
-802 IAGAVT
+802 ITVADNST
-808 DVTTLAAGNTT
+808 FSKTLASGNTT
-819 LTGFVNVSSTSQ
+819 VTGFINVSSTSQ
-831 LNGLVTLGGG
+831 LDGLVTVGGG
-841 IKPTSNASGTAL
+841 VKPTSNSAGTAL
-853 GSAAQRFVLSANTGN
+853 GSGTQRFVLSANTGN

-895 ATTNIVITDAGN
+895 ASTNIVITDAGN

-917 KATSLANTLAVT
+917 KATALANTLAVT
-929 GSSTLSGTANVIGD
+929 GAATMSGTANVIGD
-943 LSVHSDLKDEDGNAF
+943 LSVHSDLKDEGGNAF

>member
-151 STSSN
+151 STSTN
-156 TSLNSTATHITGNLL
+156 TSINSTATHIDGNLL
-171 DINSTNIDMDGSSF
+171 DINSTNIDMDGTTV
-185 DALYDGVTITANDQS
+185 DMLYDGVTITANDQS
-200 FKSNSSI
+200 FKSNSLI

-362 TTVTGKIVGSNTIAV
+362 TTVTGKIVGSNTIAI
-377 TGSATLSNTLGVT
+377 T
-390 GATTLSN
+390 GAATLSN
-397 TLTVTNT
+397 TLTVTGKSTLSTVNVSST
-404 ATFNNT
+404 VQVNGAADFNNT
-410 AIIKGLTTANN
+410 A
-421 LNAVTANASVGINV
+421 
-435 GANVNI
+435 
-441 NVSTIAV
+441 
-448 GNSSVNTQI
+448 
-457 TNGEIQ
+457 
-463 TDGTLSV
+463 DF
-470 TKTSTLAG
+470 AG
-478 NVAAQANVAIG
+478 NVNFQDSITVADNSTFTKTLAAGNTTVTGFVNVSGNIKGASANVSGHANLNTLG
-489 NKLTVAGTTDL
+489 VTGAADLDSTLNVDGATNLGVA
-500 ATTNTSGLL
+500 NTSGLL
-509 GADAGLVV
+509 GAEGGLVV

-524 TKLKVGNV
+524 SKLKVGNV
-532 VATQST
+532 VATPAR
-538 LTVGNGTTNAV
+538 LTVGNGTTNAI

-562 SGVGGTFSGGIG
+562 TGVGGTFSGGIG
-574 VALASTFADT
+574 VTLASTFANT

-591 TFSGNVDV
+591 TFASNVDI
-599 SQSVNITKKAVVSGN
+599 SQSINITKIAAVTGN
-614 AAISGNLAVSGIT
+614 TSIGGKLDVTGVT
-627 TLSDDLDI
+627 TLADDLDV
-635 ANNKEANVHNLR
+635 ANNKEANVYNLA
-647 VRNSAAIPTISTALV
+647 VRNAITSALV
-662 QTGATANLVSGQLY
+662 HTGSTANLVSGEVY
-676 IDSNSVEVASNT
+676 ITDTGMTVTPNST
-688 QFQNNIVIVGNL
+688 FQDDVTVVGDF
-700 TVQGNTSLATDQVLA
+700 TVQGSTSLATDQVLA
-715 LNVSTMNTLQVA
+715 LNVSTMNSLDVSA
-727 NAATLDGNVVIGD
+727 NATLDGLVTIGD
-740 GAGAESLVVHSPVGN
+740 GSGTESLTVYSPVGN
-755 STVGFTPL
+755 STVGFIPAAGNNVPL
-763 SNSVNFGA
+763 GNTTN
-771 TDKRWK
+771 RWHN
-777 DAFFTAVN
+777 AFFTNINASGALDVDNTADFQGNVN
-785 VTSSV
+785 FQ
-790 TAASLDINGGAS
+790 DS
-802 IAGAVT
+802 ITVADNST
-808 DVTTLAAGNTT
+808 FSKTLASGNTT
-819 LTGFVNVSSTSQ
+819 VTGFINVSSTSQ
-831 LNGLVTLGGG
+831 LDGLVTVGGG
-841 IKPTSNASGTAL
+841 VKPTSNSAGTAL
-853 GSAAQRFVLSANTGN
+853 GSGTQRFVLSANTGN

-895 ATTNIVITDAGN
+895 ASTNIVITDAGN

-917 KATSLANTLAVT
+917 KATALANTLAVT
-929 GSSTLSGTANVIGD
+929 GAATMSGTANVIGD
-943 LSVHSDLKDEDGNAF
+943 LSVHSDLKDEGGNAF

>member
-88 GNVQVANT
+88 GTVQVANT

-151 STSSN
+151 STSTN
-156 TSLNSTATHITGNLL
+156 TSINSTATHIDGNLL
-171 DINSTNIDMDGSSF
+171 DINSTNIDMDGTTV
-185 DALYDGVTITANDQS
+185 DMLYDGVTITANDQS
-200 FKSNSSI
+200 FKSNSTI

-362 TTVTGKIVGSNTIAV
+362 TTVTGKIVGSNTIAI
-377 TGSATLSNTLGVT
+377 T
-390 GATTLSN
+390 GAATLSN
-397 TLTVTNT
+397 TLTVTGKSTLSTVNVSST
-404 ATFNNT
+404 VQVNGAADFNNT
-410 AIIKGLTTANN
+410 A
-421 LNAVTANASVGINV
+421 
-435 GANVNI
+435 
-441 NVSTIAV
+441 
-448 GNSSVNTQI
+448 
-457 TNGEIQ
+457 
-463 TDGTLSV
+463 DF
-470 TKTSTLAG
+470 AG
-478 NVAAQANVAIG
+478 NVNFQDSITVADNSTFTKTLAAGNTTVTGFVNVSGNIKGASANVSGHANLNTLG
-489 NKLTVAGTTDL
+489 VTGAADLDSTLNVDGATNLGVA
-500 ATTNTSGLL
+500 NTSGLL
-509 GADAGLVV
+509 GAEGGLVV

-524 TKLKVGNV
+524 SKLKVGNV
-532 VATQST
+532 VATPAR
-538 LTVGNGTTNAV
+538 LTVGNGTTNAI

-562 SGVGGTFSGGIG
+562 TGVGGTFSGGIG
-574 VALASTFADT
+574 VTLASTFANT

-591 TFSGNVDV
+591 TFVSNVDV
-599 SQSVNITKKAVVSGN
+599 SQSVNITKIANVAGN
-614 AAISGNLAVSGIT
+614 TAIGGKLDVTGVT
-627 TLSDDLDI
+627 TLADDLDV
-635 ANNKEANVHNLR
+635 ANNKEANVYNLK
-647 VRNSAAIPTISTALV
+647 VRNAITSALV
-662 QTGATANLVSGQLY
+662 QTGATANIVSGQLY
-676 IDSNSVEVASNT
+676 INATGFTVTPNST
-688 QFQNNIVIVGNL
+688 FQDDVTVVGDF
-700 TVQGNTSLATDQVLA
+700 TVQGSTSLATDQVLA
-715 LNVSTMNTLQVA
+715 LNVSTMNSLDVSA
-727 NAATLDGNVVIGD
+727 NATLDGLVTIGD
-740 GAGAESLVVHSPVGN
+740 GSGTESLTVYSPVGN
-755 STVGFTPL
+755 STVGFIPAAGNNVPL
-763 SNSVNFGA
+763 GNTTN
-771 TDKRWK
+771 RWHN
-777 DAFFTAVN
+777 AFFTNINASGALDVDNTADFQGNVN
-785 VTSSV
+785 FQ
-790 TAASLDINGGAS
+790 DS
-802 IAGAVT
+802 ITVADNST
-808 DVTTLAAGNTT
+808 FSKTLASGNTT
-819 LTGFVNVSSTSQ
+819 VTGFINVSSTSQ
-831 LNGLVTLGGG
+831 LDGLVTVGGG
-841 IKPTSNASGTAL
+841 VKPTSNSAGTAL
-853 GSAAQRFVLSANTGN
+853 GSGTQRFVLSANTGN
-868 FSGNITASANI
+868 FSGNIT
-879 IAGNTAIK
+879 
-887 QKTITVGD
+887 
-895 ATTNIVITDAGN
+895 TDFFF
-907 IDMDG
+907 
-912 TLDVL
+912 
-917 KATSLANTLAVT
+917 K
-929 GSSTLSGTANVIGD
+929 
-943 LSVHSDLKDEDGNAF
+943 K
-958 RVYYANGD
+958 
-966 VAWPAP
+966 